1 MAYNPTKI
9 FQLPLMD
16 YLILMI
22 FLLNVINGKMINN
35 SHINRNNLRALWD
48 KSIDYDTSNRY
59 GEDLESIKQCK
70 NSEYKYFIQYVT
82 GHNVTFDK
90 AIETKYAVS
99 LLQLLYKKYLIFK
112 ILGAAN

>member
-1 MAYNPTKI
+1 MAYNRIKI
-9 FQLPLMD
+9 FQLLLMD
-16 YLILMI
+16 FLILMI
-22 FLLNVINGKMINN
+22 FQLNVINGKVLNN
-35 SHINRNNLRALWD
+35 SHINRNNLRVLWD

-82 GHNVTFDK
+82 GYNVTFDK

-99 LLQLLYKKYLIFK
+99 LINLIYKNI
-112 ILGAAN
+112 